1 MPLDTRETY
10 TKADWIL
17 WAAALT
23 DDKKKAEKIYLPVVR
38 YLNESSTRVPFGDW
52 YYAGRGDIVHF
63 INRSVVGGIF
73 APLLKQSNKMILK

>member
-1 MPLDTRETY
+1 MDTRETY

-23 DDKKKAEKIYLPVVR
+23 DDKKKAEQIYLPVVR

-73 APLLKQSNKMILK
+73 APLLKQSNKMNLK